1 MEWNRDETIEMAE
14 NKKAE
19 RSRNHDQGLPTNS
32 DYNHSPKMVKI
43 RGN

>member
-1 MEWNRDETIEMAE
+1 MEWNRDEKIEMAE

-19 RSRNHDQGLPTNS
+19 RSRNHHQNLSTNS

-43 RGN
+43 RGG